1 MASSAILSNFFEEQ
15 RTQNPQQY
23 VSWLLRTLFPTTFLE
38 IAVSIILKLKGFVKR
53 HLISRI
59 VKVDQ
64 NVYRTANFS
73 ASIHTCTNQ
82 ILLSSNP
89 LELSPWSVRHIL
101 KTIETMWWTCMWKVF
116 RSFSTDNGR
125 TSRWSIVNRISNHHP
140 KISRW
145 CSYRFHVN
153 FTNIEVAIGE
163 KSSRE
168 RFWKNSSSAKR
179 YRCKSNMASFRCYD
193 NSGVIATLILTNFH
207 LYYNTTVLAIF
218 QISKAT

>member
-1 MASSAILSNFFEEQ
+1 MQWNLKTIPPNNERLSLVITKFLTKYYRILG
-15 RTQNPQQY
+15 
-23 VSWLLRTLFPTTFLE
+23 LIFLPYN
-38 IAVSIILKLKGFVKR
+38 ISIILKLKGFVKR

-145 CSYRFHVN
+145 CSYRFRVN
-153 FTNIEVAIGE
+153 FTNIEVALGE

-168 RFWKNSSSAKR
+168 RFWKNGSQCQEIPLQVK
-179 YRCKSNMASFRCYD
+179 
-193 NSGVIATLILTNFH
+193 
-207 LYYNTTVLAIF
+207 
-218 QISKAT
+218 